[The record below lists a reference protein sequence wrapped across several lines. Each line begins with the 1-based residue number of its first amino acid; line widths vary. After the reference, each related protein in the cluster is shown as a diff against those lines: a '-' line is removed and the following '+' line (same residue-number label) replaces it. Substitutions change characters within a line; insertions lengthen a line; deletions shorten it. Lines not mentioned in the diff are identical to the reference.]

1 MAKTKKE
8 KLECRIRYVEDWC
21 GNGEHFVFENKWPDD
36 EEWGLD
42 SAFPVCEIKDGEL
55 AVGHGNGTLVNYTAL
70 TKIRELL
77 NMGVSV
83 RFGK

>member
-42 SAFPVCEIKDGEL
+42 SAFPICEIKDRAYENPRATQYGSKRT
-55 AVGHGNGTLVNYTAL
+55 VWKV
-70 TKIRELL
+70 RRS
-77 NMGVSV
+77 GVL
-83 RFGK
+83 